1 MQFAI
6 FNSSAFRIL
15 PFALCPL
22 PFCQQLMLEKITPL
36 ILTCNEAPNIGRTLD
51 QLQWARAIIVV
62 DSGSTDETPAILSRY
77 PNVRVVHRD
86 FDSFAAQCNFGLT
99 QIRTEWVL
107 SLDADYLV
115 TDELVSEIQHL
126 HPESSTSAYF
136 VKFIYC
142 INGKRLRGAAYPPRR
157 VLHRREG
164 AIYENDGHAHHVRVT
179 GDTRWLSSFIL
190 HDDRKSLSHW
200 LRAQDGYMRL
210 ESNKLSESEWKD
222 LGWADR
228 IRKMRVV
235 APIAILFYCLF
246 VKGAIL
252 DGRAGL
258 YYTFQRVLAELIL
271 SLYLFEEPGA
281 KRGELRA
288 KSKERRAKGKELR
301 GGN

>member
-1 MQFAI
+1 
-6 FNSSAFRIL
+6 
-15 PFALCPL
+15 
-22 PFCQQLMLEKITPL
+22 MLDQITPV

-51 QLQWARAIIVV
+51 QLQWAQDIVVV
-62 DSGSTDETPAILSRY
+62 DSGSTDETLAILGRY

-99 QIRTEWVL
+99 QTRTEWVL

-115 TDELVSEIQHL
+115 TDDLVSEIQLL
-126 HPESSTSAYF
+126 HPEGSTSAYS

-157 VLHRREG
+157 VLYRRER

-210 ESNKLSESEWKD
+210 ESNKLSETEWKE

-281 KRGELRA
+281 KSEAPSAKSEELRAKGEELRA
-288 KSKERRAKGKELR
+288 KS
-301 GGN
+301 

>member
-1 MQFAI
+1 
-6 FNSSAFRIL
+6 
-15 PFALCPL
+15 
-22 PFCQQLMLEKITPL
+22 MLDQITPV
-36 ILTCNEAPNIGRTLD
+36 ILTYNEAPNIGRTLD
-51 QLQWARAIIVV
+51 QLQWARDIIVI
-62 DSGSTDETPAILSRY
+62 DSGSTDETLAILGRY
-77 PNVRVVHRD
+77 PHVRVVHRD

-115 TDELVSEIQHL
+115 TDDLISEIQHL
-126 HPESSTSAYF
+126 CPESSTSAYF

-142 INGKRLRGAAYPPRR
+142 VNGKRLRGAAYPPRR
-157 VLHRREG
+157 VLHRRER

-179 GDTRWLSSFIL
+179 GETRSLCSFIL

-200 LRAQDGYMRL
+200 LRAQDSYMRL
-210 ESNKLSESEWKD
+210 ESNKLSEAAWNE

-235 APIAILFYCLF
+235 APVAILFYCLF

-258 YYTFQRVLAELIL
+258 YYTFQRVLAELLL
-271 SLYLFEEPGA
+271 SLYLFEEPRA
-281 KRGELRA
+281 KSEELSAKNQEPRAKGEELRA
-288 KSKERRAKGKELR
+288 KS
-301 GGN
+301 

>member
-1 MQFAI
+1 
-6 FNSSAFRIL
+6 
-15 PFALCPL
+15 
-22 PFCQQLMLEKITPL
+22 MLEKITPV
-36 ILTCNEAPNIGRTLD
+36 ILTYNEAPNIGRTLD
-51 QLQWARAIIVV
+51 QLQWARDIIVI
-62 DSGSTDETPAILSRY
+62 DSGSTDETLAILGRY
-77 PNVRVVHRD
+77 PHVRVVHRD

-115 TDELVSEIQHL
+115 TDDLISEIQQL
-126 HPESSTSAYF
+126 RPESSTSAYF

-157 VLHRREG
+157 VLHRRER
-164 AIYENDGHAHHVRVT
+164 AIYENDGHAHHVRVI

-190 HDDRKSLSHW
+190 HDDRKPLSHW

-210 ESNKLSESEWKD
+210 ESHKLSETAWNE

-258 YYTFQRVLAELIL
+258 YYTFQRVLAELLL
-271 SLYLFEEPGA
+271 SLYLFEVLRAKSEEPSA
-281 KRGELRA
+281 KGEDVRAKGEELRA
-288 KSKERRAKGKELR
+288 KS
-301 GGN
+301 

>member
-1 MQFAI
+1 MTVACRP
-6 FNSSAFRIL
+6 SSV
-15 PFALCPL
+15 
-22 PFCQQLMLEKITPL
+22 QQLMLEKITPV
-36 ILTCNEAPNIGRTLD
+36 ILTYNEAPNIGRTLD
-51 QLQWARAIIVV
+51 QLQWARDIIVI
-62 DSGSTDETPAILSRY
+62 DSGSTDETLAILGRY
-77 PNVRVVHRD
+77 PHVRVVHRD

-107 SLDADYLV
+107 SLDADYLI
-115 TDELVSEIQHL
+115 TDDLISEIQHL
-126 HPESSTSAYF
+126 RPESSTSAYF

-142 INGKRLRGAAYPPRR
+142 VNGKRLRGAAYPPRR
-157 VLHRREG
+157 VLHRRER

-210 ESNKLSESEWKD
+210 ESNKLSETAWNE

-258 YYTFQRVLAELIL
+258 YYTFQRVLAELLL
-271 SLYLFEEPGA
+271 SLYLFEVLRAKSEEPSA
-281 KRGELRA
+281 KGEDVRAKGEELRA
-288 KSKERRAKGKELR
+288 KS
-301 GGN
+301 